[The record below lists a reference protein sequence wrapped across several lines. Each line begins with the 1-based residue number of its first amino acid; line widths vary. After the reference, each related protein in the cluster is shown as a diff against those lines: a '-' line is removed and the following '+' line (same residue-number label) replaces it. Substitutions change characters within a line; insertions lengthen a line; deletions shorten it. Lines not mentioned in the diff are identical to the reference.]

1 MSCLLYFPRRTAN
14 WEGLFEELF
23 RDCVKR
29 NKENQKGYLSLDD
42 FIRDDNGSDKVISS
56 YFKEVKIKELRIW
69 KGDMRSCQGT
79 VSDDG
84 HLLIGDEPRKKN
96 FHELRETSTS
106 MPITSTKSLRKKIQ
120 VEGLTWT
127 EGH

>member
-14 WEGLFEELF
+14 WEGLLSEELF
-23 RDCVKR
+23 RVCVKQ
-29 NKENQKGYLSLDD
+29 NKEKQKGYLSLDD

-69 KGDMRSCQGT
+69 KGDKGRLTGT

-84 HLLIGDEPRKKN
+84 HLLIGDEPKKGFFEN
-96 FHELRETSTS
+96 Y
-106 MPITSTKSLRKKIQ
+106 KKQ
-120 VEGLTWT
+120 APRSKYKFKEFQERRSKLKD
-127 EGH
+127 

>member
-1 MSCLLYFPRRTAN
+1 MSCILYFPTRTTN

-29 NKENQKGYLSLDD
+29 NKENQMGYLSIDD

-56 YFKEVKIKELRIW
+56 YYKEVKIKELRIW

-79 VSDDG
+79 MSDDG
-84 HLLIGDEPRKKN
+84 HLLNGDEPRKKN
-96 FHELRETSTS
+96 FQELRETSTS
-106 MPITSTKSLRKKIQ
+106 MPSTRSKSFKK
-120 VEGLTWT
+120 EDSS
-127 EGH
+127 